1 MEPWLD
7 QVIKGLCQPLL
18 AHDSSKRKRKTEIE
32 IEIELENFIMYS
44 TAHGN
49 GRLFGKRCMCVCVRV
64 YASLPV
70 WRFTYRLV
78 SCASHIC
85 LIAIATHVYKNVQV
99 NVRHVCLII
108 PQSSI
113 ISNKK

>member
-49 GRLFGKRCMCVCVRV
+49 GRLFGKRCMCVCVCVCMRLCLFGV
-64 YASLPV
+64 LRTAWSL
-70 WRFTYRLV
+70 
-78 SCASHIC
+78 
-85 LIAIATHVYKNVQV
+85 VQV
-99 NVRHVCLII
+99 
-108 PQSSI
+108 
-113 ISNKK
+113 ISV